1 MGAHVGYEDD
11 AQEQIQPL
19 PILVLHL
26 LRPLLAMAV
35 LLEVLLPLRFVL
47 GIWDP
52 RVCFFL
58 NTKGRAT
65 HNQDINL

>member
-1 MGAHVGYEDD
+1 
-11 AQEQIQPL
+11 
-19 PILVLHL
+19 
-26 LRPLLAMAV
+26 MAA